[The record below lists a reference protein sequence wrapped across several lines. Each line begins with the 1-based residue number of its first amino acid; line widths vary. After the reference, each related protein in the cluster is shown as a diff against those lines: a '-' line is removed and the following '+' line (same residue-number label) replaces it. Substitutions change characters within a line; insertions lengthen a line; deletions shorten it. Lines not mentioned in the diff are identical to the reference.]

1 MTNVLL
7 SKNYK
12 SQKAGKMLT
21 GLPVSEAKAIERLG
35 LGSIIKDDTPA
46 AEKTVKKAEKPS
58 D

>member
-21 GLPVSEAKAIERLG
+21 GLQASEAKAIERLG
-35 LGSIIKDDTPA
+35 LGSIIKDEAPA
-46 AEKTVKKAEKPS
+46 AEKAVKKAEKPA